1 MRCKLLLAV
10 IFFMQGHVLL
20 AAESLHPGRFDMT
33 LVDDQAIGYATFQ
46 SHNQKVIQNSHGIFM
61 AYIRSR
67 NEPYTAQN
75 WRLIRSIDGGKT
87 FAVIHDA
94 TDATN
99 PPVLET
105 DLHGNVYMIRQ
116 DFLKNSAYLYIMNP
130 TREYRDPSITMIP
143 DAAAGKYSM
152 VIDELRSRLY
162 YFAHNNTF
170 HVLDLQG
177 RLLSSNVL
185 IRDGSHAC
193 LQYPLMSLSRDGVLY
208 AAWTTQKHEKYLYWD
223 IHLMKS
229 LDGGN
234 TWMDLKGHVLQIPVV
249 VDDSGPTDRI
259 TLNDEFEV
267 HTWLSSFMVFQNK
280 LHFIYLAQTSPSR
293 QHYVRIDP
301 RTGEREVDAISEF
314 KGEKLA
320 PKGLDGF
327 FASGGGRIFCVHQQD
342 GKLVCISSCD
352 NGLSWKDVAVSD
364 NQFNPYSIN
373 GCRHVTPDG
382 YIIGSFTDQAS
393 GGGPSK
399 VYFIKLKVN

>member
-10 IFFMQGHVLL
+10 IFFMRGHVLL

-185 IRDGSHAC
+185 IRE
-193 LQYPLMSLSRDGVLY
+193 YP
-208 AAWTTQKHEKYLYWD
+208 
-223 IHLMKS
+223 
-229 LDGGN
+229 
-234 TWMDLKGHVLQIPVV
+234 
-249 VDDSGPTDRI
+249 
-259 TLNDEFEV
+259 
-267 HTWLSSFMVFQNK
+267 
-280 LHFIYLAQTSPSR
+280 
-293 QHYVRIDP
+293 
-301 RTGEREVDAISEF
+301 
-314 KGEKLA
+314 
-320 PKGLDGF
+320 
-327 FASGGGRIFCVHQQD
+327 
-342 GKLVCISSCD
+342 
-352 NGLSWKDVAVSD
+352 
-364 NQFNPYSIN
+364 
-373 GCRHVTPDG
+373 
-382 YIIGSFTDQAS
+382 
-393 GGGPSK
+393 
-399 VYFIKLKVN
+399 